1 MVIPKN
7 SSNGAKFDRVQIT
20 LRTTLSNKRS
30 IAVFKDRFSQNC
42 FVNTMNSVSRLS

>member
-7 SSNGAKFDRVQIT
+7 FGNGAKFDKVQIT

-30 IAVFKDRFSQNC
+30 IAVFKDRFPQSS
-42 FVNTMNSVSRLS
+42 FVHTMNSMSRLS

>member
-7 SSNGAKFDRVQIT
+7 FGKGAKFDKVQII

-30 IAVFKDRFSQNC
+30 IAVFKDRFSQNS
-42 FVNTMNSVSRLS
+42 FVQTMS